1 MKDEHTKDKKDK
13 VNIEKDNEIPSEDE
27 KISDNENELSLKISQ
42 LEKDTVELKD
52 ALLRKAAEFEN
63 YKRRSENE
71 QLNLIKYAAESFILK
86 ILTIVDDLERT
97 LVHLEESENSK
108 SIAEGIK
115 LVYEKFVRILKEQG
129 VSPIESIGKPFNV
142 DFHEA
147 LLQRKDSTVKPHT
160 VLDEIQKGYIYKDKV
175 IRHAQVIVSED
186 SELQS
191 AEKES
196 DNSAE
201 NIS

>member
-160 VLDEIQKGYIYKDKV
+160 VLDEIQKGYLYKDKV

>member
-1 MKDEHTKDKKDK
+1 MDDQLNDTENKSKNE
-13 VNIEKDNEIPSEDE
+13 NEIPPEE
-27 KISDNENELSLKISQ
+27 KKTADTLNELNVKISQ
-42 LEKDTVELKD
+42 LENEKDELKD
-52 ALLRKAAEFEN
+52 SLLRKVAEFEN

-71 QLNLIKYAAESFILK
+71 QLNLIKYAAESFIQK
-86 ILTIVDDLERT
+86 ILTVVDDLERT

-115 LVYEKFVRILKEQG
+115 LVYEKFTRILKEQG
-129 VSPIESIGKPFNV
+129 VTPIEAIGKPFNV

-147 LLQRKDSTVKPHT
+147 ILQRKDSSVEPHT
-160 VLDEIQKGYIYKDKV
+160 VLDEIQKGYLYKDRV

-191 AEKES
+191 TGQDSE
-196 DNSAE
+196 NSAE

>member
-160 VLDEIQKGYIYKDKV
+160 VLDDIQKGYIYKDKV

-196 DNSAE
+196 DSSAE

>member
-1 MKDEHTKDKKDK
+1 MKDEQTKNKKDK
-13 VNIEKDNEIPSEDE
+13 LDAEKENEISSDDE
-27 KISDNENELSLKISQ
+27 KNSGVENELSLKISQ

-108 SIAEGIK
+108 SIGEGIK

-129 VSPIESIGKPFNV
+129 VTPIESIGKPFNV

-147 LLQRKDSTVKPHT
+147 LLQRKDSSVEPHT
-160 VLDEIQKGYIYKDKV
+160 VIDEIQKGYLYKDRV

-191 AEKES
+191 AEKDS

>member
-1 MKDEHTKDKKDK
+1 MDDQLNDTENKSKNE
-13 VNIEKDNEIPSEDE
+13 NEIPPEE
-27 KISDNENELSLKISQ
+27 KKTADTLNELNVKISQ
-42 LEKDTVELKD
+42 LENEKDELKD
-52 ALLRKAAEFEN
+52 SLLRKVAEFEN

-71 QLNLIKYAAESFILK
+71 QLNLIKYAAESFIQK
-86 ILTIVDDLERT
+86 ILTVVDDLERT

-115 LVYEKFVRILKEQG
+115 LVYEKFIRILKEQG
-129 VSPIESIGKPFNV
+129 VTPIEAIGKPFNV

-147 LLQRKDSTVKPHT
+147 ILQRKDSSVEPHT
-160 VLDEIQKGYIYKDKV
+160 VLDEIQKGYLYKDRV

-191 AEKES
+191 AEQGS
-196 DNSAE
+196 DNAAE

>member
-1 MKDEHTKDKKDK
+1 MDDQLNDTENKSKNE
-13 VNIEKDNEIPSEDE
+13 NEIPPEE
-27 KISDNENELSLKISQ
+27 KKTADTLNELNVKISQ
-42 LEKDTVELKD
+42 LENEKDELKD
-52 ALLRKAAEFEN
+52 SLLRKVAEFEN

-71 QLNLIKYAAESFILK
+71 QLNLIKYAAESFIQK
-86 ILTIVDDLERT
+86 ILTVVDDLERT
-97 LVHLEESENSK
+97 LVHLGESENSK

-115 LVYEKFVRILKEQG
+115 LVYEKFTRILKEQG
-129 VSPIESIGKPFNV
+129 VTPIEAIGKPFNV

-147 LLQRKDSTVKPHT
+147 ILQRKDSSVEPHT
-160 VLDEIQKGYIYKDKV
+160 VLDEIQKGYLYKDRV

-191 AEKES
+191 AEQDS

>member
-1 MKDEHTKDKKDK
+1 MDDQLNDTENKSKNE
-13 VNIEKDNEIPSEDE
+13 NEIPTEE
-27 KISDNENELSLKISQ
+27 KKSADTFNELNVKISQ
-42 LEKDTVELKD
+42 LENEKDELKD
-52 ALLRKAAEFEN
+52 SLLRKVAEFEN

-71 QLNLIKYAAESFILK
+71 QLNLIKYAAESFIIK
-86 ILTIVDDLERT
+86 ILTVVDDLERT
-97 LVHLEESENSK
+97 LAHLEESENSK

-115 LVYEKFVRILKEQG
+115 LVHEKFIRILKEQG
-129 VSPIESIGKPFNV
+129 VTPIEAIGKPFNV

-147 LLQRKDSTVKPHT
+147 ILQRKDSSVEPHT
-160 VLDEIQKGYIYKDKV
+160 VLDEIQKGYLYKDRV

-191 AEKES
+191 AEQDS

>member
-196 DNSAE
+196 DSSAE

>member
-27 KISDNENELSLKISQ
+27 KISDNENELNLKISQ

-71 QLNLIKYAAESFILK
+71 QLNLLKYAAESFILK

-160 VLDEIQKGYIYKDKV
+160 VLDEIQKGYLYKDKV

-196 DNSAE
+196 DSSAE

>member
-27 KISDNENELSLKISQ
+27 KISDNENELNLKISQ

-160 VLDEIQKGYIYKDKV
+160 VLDEIQKGYLYKDKV

-196 DNSAE
+196 DSSAE

>member
-27 KISDNENELSLKISQ
+27 KISDNENELNLKISQ

-160 VLDEIQKGYIYKDKV
+160 VLDEIQKGYLYKDKV

>member
-1 MKDEHTKDKKDK
+1 
-13 VNIEKDNEIPSEDE
+13 
-27 KISDNENELSLKISQ
+27 
-42 LEKDTVELKD
+42 
-52 ALLRKAAEFEN
+52 LLRKVAEFEN

-71 QLNLIKYAAESFILK
+71 QLNLIKYAAESFIIK
-86 ILTIVDDLERT
+86 ILTVVDDLERT
-97 LVHLEESENSK
+97 LAHLEESENSK
-108 SIAEGIK
+108 SIAEGIN
-115 LVYEKFVRILKEQG
+115 LVYEKFIRILKEQG
-129 VSPIESIGKPFNV
+129 VTPLEAIGKPFNV

-147 LLQRKDSTVKPHT
+147 ILQRKDSSVEPHT
-160 VLDEIQKGYIYKDKV
+160 VLDEIQKGYIYKDRV

-191 AEKES
+191 TEQDS

>member
-1 MKDEHTKDKKDK
+1 MDDQLNDTENKSKNE
-13 VNIEKDNEIPSEDE
+13 NEIPPEE
-27 KISDNENELSLKISQ
+27 KKTADTLNELNVKISQ
-42 LEKDTVELKD
+42 LENEKDELKD
-52 ALLRKAAEFEN
+52 SLLRKVAEFEN

-71 QLNLIKYAAESFILK
+71 QLNLIKYAAESFIQK
-86 ILTIVDDLERT
+86 ILTVVDDLERT

-115 LVYEKFVRILKEQG
+115 LVYEKFIRILKEQG
-129 VSPIESIGKPFNV
+129 VTPIEAIGKPFNV

-147 LLQRKDSTVKPHT
+147 ILQRKDSSVEPHT
-160 VLDEIQKGYIYKDKV
+160 VLDEIQKGYLYKDRV

-191 AEKES
+191 AEQDS

>member
-1 MKDEHTKDKKDK
+1 MDDQLNDTENKSKNE
-13 VNIEKDNEIPSEDE
+13 NEIPSEE
-27 KISDNENELSLKISQ
+27 KKTADTLNELNVKISQ
-42 LEKDTVELKD
+42 LENEKDELKD
-52 ALLRKAAEFEN
+52 SLLRKVAEFEN

-71 QLNLIKYAAESFILK
+71 QLNLIKYAAESFIIK
-86 ILTIVDDLERT
+86 ILTVVDDLERT
-97 LVHLEESENSK
+97 LAHLEESENSK
-108 SIAEGIK
+108 SLSEGIK
-115 LVYEKFVRILKEQG
+115 LVYEKFIRILKEQG
-129 VSPIESIGKPFNV
+129 VTPIEAIGKPFNV

-147 LLQRKDSTVKPHT
+147 ILQRKDSSVEPHT
-160 VLDEIQKGYIYKDKV
+160 VLDEIQKGYLYKDRV

-191 AEKES
+191 TGQDS